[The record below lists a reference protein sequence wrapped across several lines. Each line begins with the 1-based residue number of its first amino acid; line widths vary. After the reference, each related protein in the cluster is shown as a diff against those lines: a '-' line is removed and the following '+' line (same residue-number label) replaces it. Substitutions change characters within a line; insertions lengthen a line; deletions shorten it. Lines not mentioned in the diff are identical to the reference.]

1 MKFTAESIIYNINTF
16 LEYNIDEIVVSGG
29 GAHHILLVKD
39 LNENLSNL
47 SFMDKYN
54 ISIDNKE
61 SFLMAILGYT
71 CYNNIT
77 NLHFI

>member
-1 MKFTAESIIYNINTF
+1 MI
-16 LEYNIDEIVVSGG
+16 SGG
-29 GAHHILLVKD
+29 GAHHTLLVKD

-47 SFMDKYN
+47 CFMDKYK

-71 CYNNIT
+71 CYNKIT
-77 NLHFI
+77 NNMPSVTGASKYAVYGQKYE